1 MDGLSEYCCRAVC
14 GQAQQVC
21 CPCGNQRRGGNLI
34 LQEWI
39 IVLGWC
45 ALGVVFYAICKKKYK
60 ESFGILVELISD
72 EDAAT
77 LMPEA
82 DDVELDKVI
91 DAAID
96 RVLARKAS

>member
-1 MDGLSEYCCRAVC
+1 MLKDALDSSKPFSAIRFGAVELSCLNNHEK
-14 GQAQQVC
+14 
-21 CPCGNQRRGGNLI
+21 I
-34 LQEWI
+34 E
-39 IVLGWC
+39 LGW
-45 ALGVVFYAICKKKYK
+45 KKKYK